1 MRKWLF
7 LSLFFVLA
15 ACNAAPKATHFIGTD
30 ITGAEFGKPL
40 TLTDHTG
47 KRRSITDF
55 KGKVVIMF
63 FGYTHCPDVCPTT
76 MSDLRQTMKLL
87 GKDAD
92 QVQVLFITVDPDR
105 DTQEVLAQFVP
116 SFDKRFIGL
125 RGSLQEVA
133 ENMGSYKI
141 FASKVMSSGDSHYT
155 IDHSAGLYVFDK
167 KGAARIYMSYGQK
180 PADIAHDVKQL
191 F

>member
-7 LSLFFVLA
+7 FGLLLTLA
-15 ACNAAPKATHFIGTD
+15 ACNAAPNVTNFIGTD

-40 TLTDHTG
+40 ALTNHHG
-47 KRRSITDF
+47 KLTSINDF

-167 KGAARIYMSYGQK
+167 KGTARIYMSYGQK
-180 PADIAHDVKQL
+180 PADIAHDIKQL

>member
-1 MRKWLF
+1 
-7 LSLFFVLA
+7 
-15 ACNAAPKATHFIGTD
+15 
-30 ITGAEFGKPL
+30 
-40 TLTDHTG
+40 
-47 KRRSITDF
+47 
-55 KGKVVIMF
+55 MF

-141 FASKVMSSGDSHYT
+141 FASKVKSSADTHYT

-180 PADIAHDVKQL
+180 PADIAHDVRQL

>member
-7 LSLFFVLA
+7 LSLFFLLT
-15 ACNAAPKATHFIGTD
+15 ACNAAPKATNFIGTD

-47 KRRSITDF
+47 KLRSITDF

-87 GKDAD
+87 GNDAD

-167 KGAARIYMSYGQK
+167 KGVARIYMSYGQK